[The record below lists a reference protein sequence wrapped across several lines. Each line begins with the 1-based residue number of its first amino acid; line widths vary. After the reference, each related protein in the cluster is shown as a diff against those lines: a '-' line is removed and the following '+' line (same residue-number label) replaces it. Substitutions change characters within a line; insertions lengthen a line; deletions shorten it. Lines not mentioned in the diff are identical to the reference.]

1 MLLVHEIKR
10 LVDGISVL
18 EAFESNKGEDDQEV
32 LIRLL
37 GWLQKNGV
45 VSEEMQLKQF
55 TIKEMH
61 NCWREPAMK
70 KLLQSCCPNR
80 VRGRE
85 EHDPVLATRFH
96 PLPSESAS
104 FNKEEFLAAASK
116 NHNKK
121 QTTASDARSQML
133 EQDFKTHVLQA
144 IFKLPRDTVVYKYLY
159 GYNMVPEFLGECEY
173 LLRRFS
179 SPSEASKMFVDL
191 WEHYKLPDG
200 DKIFQIKDSQVGI
213 QSNVNDGANTV
224 DTISK
229 DFTKLLNEAIMVFQ
243 DDLDNTLPASLII
256 NTNVRQSLSQL
267 RDKHVKIGLFAGSD
281 AFEKQM
287 NTLRSLAGEVSGE
300 EALDSEQEQEQEQVT
315 IPPFL

>member
-1 MLLVHEIKR
+1 MFSHQGQTIDVLLVHEIKR
-10 LVDGISVL
+10 LVDGMSVS
-18 EAFESNKGEDDQEV
+18 ETFGSNKEQEV

-37 GWLQKNGV
+37 GWLQNNGV

-55 TIKEMH
+55 SIKEMH
-61 NCWREPAMK
+61 NCSREPAMK

-121 QTTASDARSQML
+121 QTTASDARSQMTML
-133 EQDFKTHVLQA
+133 MSEQDFKKYVLQA
-144 IFKLPRDTVVYKYLY
+144 IFKLPRDAVVYKYMY
-159 GYNMVPEFLGECEY
+159 GYNMVPRVMDVCEFFIN
-173 LLRRFS
+173 RVS
-179 SPSEASKMFVDL
+179 SPSVASKKILDW
-191 WEHYKLPDG
+191 WEYCKLPDG

-213 QSNVNDGANTV
+213 KSNVNDGANTV
-224 DTISK
+224 DTVCK
-229 DFTKLLNEAIMVFQ
+229 DFTELLNEAIMVFQ

-256 NTNVRQSLSQL
+256 ST
-267 RDKHVKIGLFAGSD
+267 K
-281 AFEKQM
+281 
-287 NTLRSLAGEVSGE
+287 VSGK

-315 IPPFL
+315 ILHFPNFTYTCV

>member
-1 MLLVHEIKR
+1 MFSHQGQTIDVLLVHEIKR
-10 LVDGISVL
+10 LVDGMSVS
-18 EAFESNKGEDDQEV
+18 ETFESIKGEDDQDV

-37 GWLQKNGV
+37 GWLQNNGV

-55 TIKEMH
+55 SIKEMH

-104 FNKEEFLAAASK
+104 FNKEEFLAAVSK
-116 NHNKK
+116 NHNKQ
-121 QTTASDARSQML
+121 QTAASDVRSQML

-144 IFKLPRDTVVYKYLY
+144 IFKLPRDAVVYKYMY
-159 GYNMVPEFLGECEY
+159 GYNMVREWMEY
-173 LLRRFS
+173 CDYYLKWFS
-179 SPSEASKMFVDL
+179 SPIEASKRVLDI
-191 WEHYKLPDG
+191 WENCKLPDG

-213 QSNVNDGANTV
+213 KSNVNDGANTV
-224 DTISK
+224 DTVCK
-229 DFTKLLNEAIMVFQ
+229 DFTELLNEAIMVFQ

-256 NTNVRQSLSQL
+256 ST
-267 RDKHVKIGLFAGSD
+267 K
-281 AFEKQM
+281 
-287 NTLRSLAGEVSGE
+287 VSGK

-315 IPPFL
+315 ILHFPNFTYTCV